1 MQVASDDHWPLPTTE
16 LQPAL
21 ELVSA
26 LTRADMGVLMLH
38 DESVDALLPALG
50 FGLSDEDRESIGA
63 QHAGVGPF
71 GQALAEGRR
80 VVIRD
85 VLREAP
91 TFAPLAE
98 RLGFRAI
105 EIQPL
110 IGLSGQAIG
119 ALGLMFRQSPTAK
132 KQPAYIVDLTASL
145 LVSAVV
151 QDRLRRAAERQR
163 FEAGQHGR
171 AKGQ

>member
-1 MQVASDDHWPLPTTE
+1 MQVASDDHWPLPRTE

-50 FGLSDEDRESIGA
+50 FGLSDEDREAIGT
-63 QHAGVGPF
+63 QRAGVGPF
-71 GQALAEGRR
+71 GQAMAERRR

-98 RLGFRAI
+98 RLGFSAI
-105 EIQPL
+105 EIQAL
-110 IGLSGQAIG
+110 IGSNRHAI
-119 ALGLMFRQSPTAK
+119 
-132 KQPAYIVDLTASL
+132 
-145 LVSAVV
+145 
-151 QDRLRRAAERQR
+151 
-163 FEAGQHGR
+163 
-171 AKGQ
+171 